1 MKNWSDL
8 ESGRVNLSNG
18 NFAPSRGCDH
28 KGLIRVVG
36 EHE

>member
-18 NFAPSRGCDH
+18 NFAPSRGRDR
-28 KGLIRVVG
+28 KGLIRVVDG
-36 EHE
+36 HE

>member
-18 NFAPSRGCDH
+18 HFTPSRGCDCEE
-28 KGLIRVVG
+28 LIKAVG
-36 EHE
+36 DSE

>member
-18 NFAPSRGCDH
+18 HFTPSRGCDR
-28 KGLIRVVG
+28 KKIIKAASDN
-36 EHE
+36 E